1 MSSSRADE
9 LSGKVAI
16 VTGGSRGIG
25 HAIAGA
31 FCTAGARVLITGRN
45 PDAGEKAA
53 AALGTAARFIAADQG
68 DDGGWQR
75 TIATALSEFGRV
87 DIFVSNAGIS
97 EPAPTPQMS
106 LEKFRETNRISL
118 KGAFLG
124 LQHCVR
130 AMRLHGEGGSV
141 ILISSIVGKVGVPG
155 LIHYSAAKG
164 GLRLM
169 AKAAALE
176 LGPEKIR
183 VNSIHPGMIRTDMTR
198 GFDEAQMAALI
209 PLGRFGEPRE
219 VADVALFLASLRGQ
233 FVTGAEL
240 IVDGGWVSQ

>member
-1 MSSSRADE
+1 MSASRAGE

-16 VTGGSRGIG
+16 VTGGTRGIG
-25 HAIAGA
+25 QAIAA
-31 FCTAGARVLITGRN
+31 TFCSAGARVLVTGRD
-45 PDAGEKAA
+45 PQAGERAA
-53 AALGTAARFIAADQG
+53 AALGVSARFVAADQG
-68 DDGGWQR
+68 SDLDWQR
-75 TIATALSEFGRV
+75 TLGVALSDFGRV
-87 DIFVSNAGIS
+87 DILVANAGIS
-97 EPAPTPQMS
+97 EPAPTSEMS
-106 LEKFRETNRISL
+106 LARFRETNRISL

-130 AMRLHGEGGSV
+130 AMRQHGEGGSV
-141 ILISSIVGKVGVPG
+141 ILMSSIVGKVGVPG
-155 LIHYSAAKG
+155 FIHYSAAKG

-183 VNSIHPGMIRTDMTR
+183 VNSVHPGMIRTDMTK
-198 GFDEAQMAALI
+198 GFAEEQMAPRI

-219 VADVALFLASLRGQ
+219 VADVALFLASSRGQ